1 MSKVL
6 DTSIAKKYG
15 WKSTIKFEEAIIE
28 TYEDLVKNYKKIK
41 D

>member
-15 WKSTIKFEEAIIE
+15 WKSTIKIEEPIIE